1 MAAIGRSE
9 RGQTTVEWVGLV
21 VLVGVLLA
29 AVVAATS
36 GRVPGAA
43 LARAIASKFVCA
55 LDLGDTCATESDLV
69 AAYGAET
76 AALVRDHAPWVF
88 YEEGMTAL
96 PVDYR
101 DCRDPKCSVG
111 SELGAVTQTDAG
123 IPVTVFV
130 HVVDCREPGEPV
142 PPRADCSGSRAASLY
157 IQYWF
162 YYVDSATAEGE
173 PASEQVRAV
182 SESVGHPTFHDDDWE
197 SYQVRIGPGG
207 VDARA
212 GSHHGYD
219 YAGGARNWASDAG
232 MGAVNGAVED
242 LGLRPEGGWGPETGT
257 TWISGGSH
265 AGHVKDDPAARL
277 VQGDYQRWTEPEG
290 LTLVPLE
297 PVASEDGDTDFA
309 IVPPWLKEV
318 WRDGE
323 YKTG

>member
-101 DCRDPKCSVG
+101 DCRDPKCSV
-111 SELGAVTQTDAG
+111 
-123 IPVTVFV
+123 
-130 HVVDCREPGEPV
+130 R
-142 PPRADCSGSRAASLY
+142 
-157 IQYWF
+157 
-162 YYVDSATAEGE
+162 
-173 PASEQVRAV
+173 
-182 SESVGHPTFHDDDWE
+182 
-197 SYQVRIGPGG
+197 
-207 VDARA
+207 
-212 GSHHGYD
+212 
-219 YAGGARNWASDAG
+219 
-232 MGAVNGAVED
+232 
-242 LGLRPEGGWGPETGT
+242 
-257 TWISGGSH
+257 
-265 AGHVKDDPAARL
+265 
-277 VQGDYQRWTEPEG
+277 
-290 LTLVPLE
+290 
-297 PVASEDGDTDFA
+297 
-309 IVPPWLKEV
+309 
-318 WRDGE
+318 
-323 YKTG
+323 